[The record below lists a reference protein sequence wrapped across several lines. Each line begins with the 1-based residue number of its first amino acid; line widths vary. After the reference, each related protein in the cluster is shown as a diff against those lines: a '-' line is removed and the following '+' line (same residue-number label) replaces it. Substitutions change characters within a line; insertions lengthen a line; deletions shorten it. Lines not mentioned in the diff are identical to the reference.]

1 MDFNDDEK
9 QYGNIIRS
17 LRNLK
22 KVSAPENFEADLMR
36 KINSRSY
43 KEAKSGF
50 WHDIL
55 MPSKLI
61 PTAALAVVLIVLY
74 MVKFDN
80 RNTENPLSVQ
90 PKVRSDVM
98 MSDGSDSSIDDL
110 IYGRLK
116 KNRSNEKSAQ
126 FLSKKENYPSLT
138 VANIK
143 TGLNFRQANITKS
156 QRKEVI
162 ALKQKFESMVKEAQ
176 LKENDKY

>member
-1 MDFNDDEK
+1 MVFNDDEK

-17 LRNLK
+17 LSNLK
-22 KVSAPENFEADLMR
+22 KVNARENFEADLMR
-36 KINSRSY
+36 KINSSSY
-43 KEAKSGF
+43 KEIKTGF

-80 RNTENPLSVQ
+80 RNTVNPLSVQ

-98 MSDGSDSSIDDL
+98 VSDGSDSSIDDL
-110 IYGRLK
+110 IYGQLK
-116 KNRSNEKSAQ
+116 KSEMSSNNARS
-126 FLSKKENYPSLT
+126 LNYPALT

-162 ALKQKFESMVKEAQ
+162 ALKAKFESMLKESQ
-176 LKENDKY
+176 LKENPKY